1 MAKDKKMQLLMLTTH
16 LLENQFAIFLLV
28 VAFKGIGPGAKHL
41 SILLHFTTLYLACC
55 LSLHPIKN
63 LQERILP
70 CVSKPDLC

>member
-41 SILLHFTTLYLACC
+41 
-55 LSLHPIKN
+55 
-63 LQERILP
+63 
-70 CVSKPDLC
+70 